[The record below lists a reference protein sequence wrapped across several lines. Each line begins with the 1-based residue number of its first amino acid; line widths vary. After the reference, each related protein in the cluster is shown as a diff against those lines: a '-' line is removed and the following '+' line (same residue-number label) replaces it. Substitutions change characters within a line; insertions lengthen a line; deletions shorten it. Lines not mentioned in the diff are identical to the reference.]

1 MKIHVKLYGAIRDHL
16 PQETRGKAELDFP
29 VGTTVE
35 GVLTHLKIDPE
46 EILFAVN
53 EEHRLAAESVLSDGD
68 VLAVFT
74 HVAGGS

>member
-1 MKIHVKLYGAIRDHL
+1 MKISVKLYGAIRDHL
-16 PQETRGKAELDFP
+16 PKGTRGKAELDFP
-29 VGTTVE
+29 AGTTIE

-53 EEHRLAAESVLSDGD
+53 EEHRLSAETELTDGD

-74 HVAGGS
+74 HVAGG